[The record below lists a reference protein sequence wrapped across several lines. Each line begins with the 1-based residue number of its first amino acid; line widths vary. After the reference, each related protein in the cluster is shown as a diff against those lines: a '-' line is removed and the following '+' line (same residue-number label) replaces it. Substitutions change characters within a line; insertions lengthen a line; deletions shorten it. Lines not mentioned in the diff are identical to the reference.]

1 MSSTPANINIDISD
15 KCDLKCRLILEYP
28 SEGINISSK
37 SNDLLEGIDST
48 KLTPINQNANIKYN
62 NTTYNLQ
69 SIYIVKPSLHTYA
82 NRRIDAE
89 LILNHGDVLICI
101 PVISKSY
108 SGILDEI
115 LVGVEEG
122 TDPNLKL
129 DNVVPKKPFYAYKGG
144 IGGNNDRNI
153 IVFRKM
159 DALSINEKRLNALK
173 SHDRSETFE
182 VNENDKI
189 SYNKNGPENNDIDQ
203 AFPITCEPI
212 LGVEYV
218 KKQKETKSP
227 FTMSEADLNEW
238 GNKAIVQ
245 IIVGMIII
253 FFLYSLFGFI
263 FKRTNKIASS
273 ASDPV
278 GSTEFK

>member
-1 MSSTPANINIDISD
+1 M
-15 KCDLKCRLILEYP
+15 
-28 SEGINISSK
+28 
-37 SNDLLEGIDST
+37 
-48 KLTPINQNANIKYN
+48 
-62 NTTYNLQ
+62 Q
-69 SIYIVKPSLHTYA
+69 SIHIVKPSLHTYA

-89 LILNHGDVLICI
+89 LILHHGDVLICI

-115 LVGVEEG
+115 LVGV
-122 TDPNLKL
+122 DSSDNQNLKL
-129 DNVVPKKPFYAYKGG
+129 DNVVPKKPFYAYTGS
-144 IGGNNDRNI
+144 IGNSDDMNI

-159 DALSINEKRLNALK
+159 DALSINEKRLNLLK
-173 SHDRSETFE
+173 SHDRSQTFE
-182 VNENDKI
+182 VNENEKI

-203 AFPITCEPI
+203 SFPITCEPI

-218 KKQKETKSP
+218 KTQKETKSP
-227 FTMSEADLNEW
+227 FTISEADLNEW

-253 FFLYSLFGFI
+253 FFLYSLFSFI

-273 ASDPV
+273 ASDSI
-278 GSTEFK
+278 GST

>member
-1 MSSTPANINIDISD
+1 MSSTPANIDIDISD

-28 SEGINISSK
+28 SEGINILSQSD
-37 SNDLLEGIDST
+37 DLFEGIDST
-48 KLTPINQNANIKYN
+48 QLDFNSGNANIKYN
-62 NTTYNLQ
+62 NSTHVLQ
-69 SIYIVKPSLHTYA
+69 SIHIVKPSLHTYV

-89 LILNHGDVLICI
+89 LILVHGDVLICI

-115 LVGVEEG
+115 LVGV
-122 TDPNLKL
+122 DLNLKL
-129 DNVVPKKPFYAYKGG
+129 DNVVPKKPFYAYTGG
-144 IGGNNDRNI
+144 IDDNMNMNI

-159 DALSINEKRLNALK
+159 DALTINEKWLNTLK
-173 SHDRSETFE
+173 SHNWSKTFE
-182 VNENDKI
+182 LDDNEKI
-189 SYNKNGPENNDIDQ
+189 SYNQNGPENNNYDQ
-203 AFPITCEPI
+203 SFPITCEPV
-212 LGVEYV
+212 LGIDYVEE
-218 KKQKETKSP
+218 KKKAKSP

-253 FFLYSLFGFI
+253 FFLYFVFAQI
-263 FKRTNKIASS
+263 FKKTNRIASS

>member
-28 SEGINISSK
+28 GEGINISSK
-37 SNDLLEGIDST
+37 SDGDFKGIVSN
-48 KLTPINQNANIKYN
+48 KLDIGSPNGKIKYN
-62 NTTYNLQ
+62 NYDNSLD
-69 SIYIVKPSLHTYA
+69 SIHIVKPSLHTYA

-89 LILNHGDVLICI
+89 LILVHGDVLICI

-122 TDPNLKL
+122 TNPNLKL

-144 IGGNNDRNI
+144 IGNSNNMNI

-159 DALSINEKRLNALK
+159 DALSINENRLNVIK
-173 SHDRSETFE
+173 SHDRSQTFE

-189 SYNKNGPENNDIDQ
+189 SYNKNGPENNEYDQ
-203 AFPITCEPI
+203 AFPITCEPV

-218 KKQKETKSP
+218 KQQKETKSP
-227 FTMSEADLNEW
+227 FTMSETDLNEW

-253 FFLYSLFGFI
+253 LFLYSLFSFI
-263 FKRTNKIASS
+263 FKKTNKIASS
-273 ASDPV
+273 TSDSI
-278 GSTEFK
+278 GST

>member
-1 MSSTPANINIDISD
+1 MSSTPANIDIDISD

-28 SEGINISSK
+28 SEGINIL
-37 SNDLLEGIDST
+37 SNSDDLFEGIDST
-48 KLTPINQNANIKYN
+48 QLDFNSGNANIKYN
-62 NTTYNLQ
+62 NSTHVLQ
-69 SIYIVKPSLHTYA
+69 SIHIVKPSLHTYV

-89 LILNHGDVLICI
+89 LILVHENVLICI

-115 LVGVEEG
+115 LVGV
-122 TDPNLKL
+122 DLNLKL
-129 DNVVPKKPFYAYKGG
+129 DNVVPKKPFYAYTGG
-144 IGGNNDRNI
+144 IDDNTNMNI

-159 DALSINEKRLNALK
+159 DALTINEKWLNTLK
-173 SHDRSETFE
+173 SHNWSKTFE
-182 VNENDKI
+182 LDDNEKI
-189 SYNKNGPENNDIDQ
+189 SYNQNGPENNNYDQ
-203 AFPITCEPI
+203 SFPITCEPV
-212 LGVEYV
+212 LGIDYVEE
-218 KKQKETKSP
+218 KKKAKSP

-253 FFLYSLFGFI
+253 FFLYFVFAQI
-263 FKRTNKIASS
+263 FKKTNRIASS